1 MAKTSFRQSDLER
14 IFRAAKS
21 IDATVQIDLKTLVL
35 TVRPPG
41 EAAIV
46 VDPLTGF
53 RPDGKEDWS
62 DIDVHAAN
70 EKPASWD
77 FDL

>member
-21 IDATVQIDLKTLVL
+21 VDATVQIDLKTLVL
-35 TVRPPG
+35 TVLPLG
-41 EAAIV
+41 EASIV
-46 VDPLTGF
+46 VDPRTGI
-53 RPDGKEDWS
+53 RPDGEEDWS
-62 DIDVHAAN
+62 DIDERAA
-70 EKPASWD
+70 EKKPASWD

>member
-21 IDATVQIDLKTLVL
+21 IDAAVQIDLKSLVL
-35 TVRPPG
+35 TILPPG
-41 EAAIV
+41 DAPIV
-46 VDPLTGF
+46 LDPQTGF

-62 DIDVHAAN
+62 DVHEHAA
-70 EKPASWD
+70 EKKPASWD
-77 FDL
+77 FDF

>member
-21 IDATVQIDLKTLVL
+21 IDAAVQIDLKTLVL
-35 TVRPPG
+35 TILPPG
-41 EAAIV
+41 DASIV
-46 VDPLTGF
+46 LDPQKGF
-53 RPDGKEDWS
+53 RPDGKVDWS
-62 DIDVHAAN
+62 DIDEHTP
-70 EKPASWD
+70 EKKPASWD